1 MDNNVADKADE
12 PLNEARFPNIYLLT
26 KAIQS
31 NNTQCQH
38 LEVAAEAR
46 YKEVVAKLLALG
58 PGIAAKREQVHEGTQ
73 EFEALQQ
80 QLGDLQRGF
89 TGGLY
94 RTAQDERTDELE
106 VQIQDMAN
114 RLEAEQMEF
123 EEMEAEY
130 MALLRSLPDGPLP
143 DLE

>member
-1 MDNNVADKADE
+1 M
-12 PLNEARFPNIYLLT
+12 
-26 KAIQS
+26 
-31 NNTQCQH
+31 
-38 LEVAAEAR
+38 
-46 YKEVVAKLLALG
+46 AKLRAKA
-58 PGIAAKREQVHEGTQ
+58 PGIATKREQVREGMQ
-73 EFEALQQ
+73 ELETLQQ
-80 QLGDLQRGF
+80 QLAELQRGF

-94 RTAQDERTDELE
+94 RTAQDERMDELE

-130 MALLRSLPDGPLP
+130 TVLLRSLPDGPLP